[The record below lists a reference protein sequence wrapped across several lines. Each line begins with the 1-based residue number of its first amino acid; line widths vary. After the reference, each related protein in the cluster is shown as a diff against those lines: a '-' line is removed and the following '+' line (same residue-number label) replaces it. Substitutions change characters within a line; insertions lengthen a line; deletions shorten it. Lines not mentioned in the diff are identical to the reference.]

1 LKRLTLPFNLVVVLL
16 LTTSA
21 MAEEVGPPASFF
33 VGRYEIVGRSP
44 GTAERPY
51 SGWAEVRLDGE
62 SLSIV
67 RCVAGKR
74 SNATLEFGSA
84 TVDHIRVI
92 RSRFEL
98 DGEALEATCQVHVDL
113 DNYARLTCL
122 TYPVAQ
128 PAIPTPGV
136 EAWFH
141 ARWLDQDRSA
151 ARP

>member
-1 LKRLTLPFNLVVVLL
+1 VKSLSSHLILVITLL
-16 LTTSA
+16 LTASA
-21 MAEEVGPPASFF
+21 RAEEAGPPASFF

-44 GTAERPY
+44 GTQGRAY

-62 SLSIV
+62 SLSTV
-67 RCVAGKR
+67 RCVDGKR
-74 SNATLEFGSA
+74 GDGTLVFAEATG
-84 TVDHIRVI
+84 DRIRVI

-128 PAIPTPGV
+128 RAIPTPGV
-136 EAWFH
+136 EALFH
-141 ARWLDQDRSA
+141 AKWPSPDLSA
-151 ARP
+151 GCP